1 MTMFELLV
9 TTEFH
14 GVNKNLTDQMMQKHV
29 PRYQKWTL
37 TCWGHLCAHCYTI
50 TGPPPAYNYGARLH
64 ITMFELFVTTEFHGV
79 SKNLTDQRMHKTCSK
94 ISRMNP
100 YMLGQSL
107 CTLLYNHGATSC
119 IQLWRPLAY
128 AADVEG
134 EEDGNVNMFAEF
146 LPPSPSTSPL
156 STSSSGPWCCIQ
168 LWVCT
173 GPYKRTALDAH
184 NVRGRN
190 LNSNKSC
197 RNIKN
202 TEYGGT
208 EN

>member
-1 MTMFELLV
+1 
-9 TTEFH
+9 
-14 GVNKNLTDQMMQKHV
+14 
-29 PRYQKWTL
+29 
-37 TCWGHLCAHCYTI
+37 
-50 TGPPPAYNYGARLH
+50 
-64 ITMFELFVTTEFHGV
+64 
-79 SKNLTDQRMHKTCSK
+79 
-94 ISRMNP
+94 MNSN
-100 YMLGQSL
+100 MLGPSL

-190 LNSNKSC
+190 LNSNKSY
-197 RNIKN
+197 RNIRN

-208 EN
+208 ENLIWSFTKVPWTIGMILSKHLCHRHGKDALVWCTQEALRHSKF

>member
-1 MTMFELLV
+1 M
-9 TTEFH
+9 
-14 GVNKNLTDQMMQKHV
+14 
-29 PRYQKWTL
+29 
-37 TCWGHLCAHCYTI
+37 
-50 TGPPPAYNYGARLH
+50 
-64 ITMFELFVTTEFHGV
+64 
-79 SKNLTDQRMHKTCSK
+79 
-94 ISRMNP
+94 
-100 YMLGQSL
+100 
-107 CTLLYNHGATSC
+107 
-119 IQLWRPLAY
+119 
-128 AADVEG
+128 
-134 EEDGNVNMFAEF
+134 NMFAEF